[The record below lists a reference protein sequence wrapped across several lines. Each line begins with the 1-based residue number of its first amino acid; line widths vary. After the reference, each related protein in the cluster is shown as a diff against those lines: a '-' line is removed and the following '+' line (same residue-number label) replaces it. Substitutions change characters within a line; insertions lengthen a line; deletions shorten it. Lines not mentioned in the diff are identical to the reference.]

1 MIEKPRVICLL
12 GPTASGKTQL
22 AVELSQYLPVD
33 IISVDSAMVYRGMDI
48 GTAKPDPT
56 VLASTPHRLINI
68 CDPSQAYSVADFRRD
83 ALAAIADSVQAE
95 RIPLLVGG
103 SMLYFH
109 VLQRG
114 LAAMSAADP
123 LIRQQILE
131 QARQQGWA
139 ALHAELTICDPV
151 ASAKIEVNDKQ
162 RIQRALEVYRVTGQP
177 LSQHWQHT
185 SANSDYQFIN
195 LALIP
200 SDRAVLHERIAKRV
214 QQMLTDGLVA
224 EVEKLM
230 ARGDLNLDLPALRCV
245 GYRQVWL
252 HLQGEFDYQ
261 TMQQRIVFA
270 TRQLAKR
277 QLTWLRRWPDLH
289 IIEAL
294 QTLPDCVRAVI
305 GELY

>member
-22 AVELSQYLPVD
+22 ALALSQCLPVD

-48 GTAKPDPT
+48 GTAKPEAA
-56 VLASTPHRLINI
+56 VLQSIPHRLIDI

-83 ALAAIADSVQAE
+83 ALAAIDDSLQAE

-103 SMLYFH
+103 TMLYFH
-109 VLQRG
+109 ALQTG
-114 LAAMSAADP
+114 LAPMSAADP
-123 LIRQQILE
+123 QIRQQILE
-131 QARQQGWA
+131 QAGRQGWP
-139 ALHAELTICDPV
+139 ALHAELTKCDPV
-151 ASAKIEVNDKQ
+151 AAAKIDVNDKQ
-162 RIQRALEVYRVTGQP
+162 RIQRALEVFRVTGQP
-177 LSQHWQHT
+177 LSRHWRQT
-185 SANSDYQFIN
+185 SVNSDYRFIN
-195 LALIP
+195 IALIP
-200 SDRAVLHERIAKRV
+200 GDRAVLHERIAHRV
-214 QQMLTDGLVA
+214 QQMLTDGLVE

-252 HLQGEFDYQ
+252 YLQGEFDYQ

-294 QTLPDCVRAVI
+294 QALPDCVQAVKTI
-305 GELY
+305 L